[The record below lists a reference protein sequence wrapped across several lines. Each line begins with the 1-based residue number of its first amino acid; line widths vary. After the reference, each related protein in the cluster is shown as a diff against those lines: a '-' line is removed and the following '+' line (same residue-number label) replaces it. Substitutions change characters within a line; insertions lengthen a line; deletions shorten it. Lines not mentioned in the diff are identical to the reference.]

1 MIFSRWPIRYKL
13 IFGGALLFMV
23 VAILSV
29 NGLRGV
35 YAYRYLAR
43 VISQRA
49 LEIPAT
55 ERITQHVEGLRHS
68 YADARSQPLH
78 SIDIQIARQEFAIHQ
93 SLIDGALEDY
103 EALLKQNSGDKLII
117 GDVREELGTVGE
129 IRSSLMV
136 IAKLVEEREADW
148 LLNKF
153 EGDHLT
159 IELDHLHTLVSELP
173 KYLHRRMSHLQSEVR
188 LKYRTWIVLAWVT
201 SALALGTFAALALF
215 FHWSVFR
222 PLRFLI
228 HGSRRVAGGEFEHR
242 IELPT
247 QDEMAE
253 LAGAMNDMTTR
264 FREIRDDLDHKV
276 QERTREVVRSEHL
289 ASVGFLAAGVAHEI
303 NNPLASIAWS
313 AESLESRLVERFE
326 ELGYDED
333 EDIDV
338 VITYLRRIQE
348 EAFRCKGITEKLLD
362 FSRIGPVERVTTDM
376 AQLVQD
382 VVDMVLHV
390 GKYRDKNVVCRSSG
404 PVIAEV
410 NPQEIKQVI
419 LNLVTNSL
427 DSVDIGGRVV
437 LNLTSDSDRNVKLSV
452 RDDGCGMT
460 PEVLEHLFE
469 PFFTRRRDG
478 QGTGLGLS
486 ITYRIIQDH
495 GGVITAS
502 SPGPGRGAEFTL
514 ELPLVVKNDQEK
526 QKTRAA

>member
-13 IFGGALLFMV
+13 IFGGTLLFLV

-29 NGLRGV
+29 NGFRGV

-55 ERITQHVEGLRHS
+55 ERITQHVEGLRHAYS
-68 YADARSQPLH
+68 DARSQPLH
-78 SIDIQIARQEFAIHQ
+78 SVDIQIAKQEFSIHQ
-93 SLIDGALEDY
+93 SLIDLALDDY
-103 EALLKQNSGDKLII
+103 EVLLKQNAADNLII
-117 GDVREELGTVGE
+117 GDVREELGTVE
-129 IRSSLMV
+129 AIRSSLKV
-136 IAKLVEEREADW
+136 VDKLVVEHGHRWMFNEFERDE
-148 LLNKF
+148 
-153 EGDHLT
+153 LT
-159 IELDHLHTLVSELP
+159 VELDHLHSLVSELP
-173 KYLHRRMSHLQSEVR
+173 KYLHRRMGYLQSEVKLR
-188 LKYRTWIVLAWVT
+188 YRTWIVTAWVT

-215 FHWSVFR
+215 FHLSVLR
-222 PLRFLI
+222 PLQFLVR
-228 HGSRRVAGGEFEHR
+228 GSRRVAGGEFEHR

-313 AESLESRLVERFE
+313 AESLESRLVEQFE
-326 ELGYDED
+326 ELDYGED
-333 EDIDV
+333 EDMDV

-362 FSRIGPVERVTTDM
+362 FSRIGPIERVTTDM
-376 AQLVQD
+376 TQLVQD
-382 VVDMVLHV
+382 VVDMVLQI
-390 GKYRDKNVVCRSSG
+390 GEYRGKNVICESTG

-410 NPQEIKQVI
+410 NPQEIKQVV
-419 LNLVTNSL
+419 LNLVANSL
-427 DSVDIGGRVV
+427 DSVDDGGRVV
-437 LNLTSDSDRNVKLSV
+437 LQLTSDGEQSFQLSV
-452 RDDGCGMT
+452 RDDGCGMA
-460 PEVLEHLFE
+460 PEVVEHLFE

-486 ITYRIIQDH
+486 ITYRIVQDH
-495 GGVITAS
+495 GGEITAS
-502 SPGPGRGAEFTL
+502 SPGPGRGAEFIV
-514 ELPLVVKNDQEK
+514 ELPLVVKNDEEK
-526 QKTRAA
+526 QKARAA

>member
-13 IFGGALLFMV
+13 FFGGAMLFLV

-29 NGLRGV
+29 NGFRGV

-55 ERITQHVEGLRHS
+55 ERITKHVEGLRHA
-68 YADARSQPLH
+68 YADARSQPPH
-78 SIDIQIARQEFAIHQ
+78 SVDIQIAAQEFAIHQ
-93 SLIDGALEDY
+93 SLIDGALDDY
-103 EALLKQNSGDKLII
+103 QVLLKQNSDDKLII
-117 GDVREELGTVGE
+117 GDVREELGTVEE
-129 IRSSLMV
+129 IRSSLKV
-136 IAKLVEEREADW
+136 IDKLVEEGNAIW
-148 LLNKF
+148 LFNEF
-153 EGDHLT
+153 EGDQLT
-159 IELDHLHTLVSELP
+159 TELDHLHTLVSELP
-173 KYLHRRMSHLQSEVR
+173 KYLHRRMGHLQSEVKLR
-188 LKYRTWIVLAWVT
+188 YRTWIILAWVT
-201 SALALGTFAALALF
+201 SALALGTFAALAFF

-222 PLRFLI
+222 PLRSLI
-228 HGSRRVAGGEFEHR
+228 HGSRRVAGGEFDYR

-253 LAGAMNDMTTR
+253 LGGAMNDMTTR

-276 QERTREVVRSEHL
+276 QQRTREVVRSEHL

-326 ELGYDED
+326 ELGYEED

-382 VVDMVLHV
+382 VVDMVVQV
-390 GKYRDKNVVCRSSG
+390 GQYRDKNVVCRSNG

-410 NPQEIKQVI
+410 NPQEIKQVV

-427 DSVDIGGRVV
+427 DSVDKGGCVI
-437 LNLTSDSDRNVKLSV
+437 LLLTSDPHGGVTLSV
-452 RDDGCGMT
+452 KDDGCGMT

-469 PFFTRRRDG
+469 PFYTRRRDG

-502 SPGPGRGAEFTL
+502 SPGPGRGAEFTV
-514 ELPLVVKNDQEK
+514 ELPLVVKNDEETQ
-526 QKTRAA
+526 QARAA